1 LKVCVCGEDPLLAI
15 MLDRCTDDKRS
26 ASNHA
31 LRGEL
36 PMNRLG
42 ESTLGHIQR
51 PHDSHG
57 DPLFEIHI
65 DKATKSSRDS
75 AASIHRQLKS
85 AIFEGRLLAGTRLP
99 SPRRSSIIFGISRN
113 TAARV
118 YERLRVEGYVVIRH
132 GSGSYVADRV
142 PKSLSPANPL
152 RPASADHHL
161 NGFWLRP
168 DITAAMS
175 FWQDCGN
182 PSSGQR
188 ETQAIDMRPAIVD
201 SRLFPFEIFR
211 RVNARQL
218 RLLERKPASYKSAQ
232 GNQGSFQ
239 LRRSI
244 LKHIAVTRAV
254 ICQPKDILV
263 TSGAQQ
269 AFDLLARVL
278 VTPGKTVV
286 AIEDPGYPPM
296 RVGFAAAG
304 AKLISVGVDNE
315 GLIVDH
321 LPRDANVIC
330 VTPSHQFPLGI
341 AMSIRRRKALIE
353 FARQQHAV
361 VIEDDYDG
369 EFRLV
374 NNSLEALRGG
384 DADDVVFYVGTFS
397 KCMLPALRLGFIV
410 APEWAM
416 PNLVAAKNCADWH
429 SATPVQSAVAEFIA
443 GGHLARHVTKM
454 RVIYAQRRESLLK
467 CLEMEVGKWLQPI
480 PSHYGLHITAAARSS
495 VNLEGITQALLRRN
509 LKIHTLSR
517 YFVGQQSWKGLIFGY
532 GTVDVPAIR
541 KGVSLI
547 RAALE
552 K

>member
-1 LKVCVCGEDPLLAI
+1 LGHSRRRHV
-15 MLDRCTDDKRS
+15 
-26 ASNHA
+26 
-31 LRGEL
+31 RGE
-36 PMNRLG
+36 G
-42 ESTLGHIQR
+42 A
-51 PHDSHG
+51 
-57 DPLFEIHI
+57 LFEIRI
-65 DKATKSSRDS
+65 DKADKGSRR
-75 AASIHRQLKS
+75 AAESIHRQLKS
-85 AIFEGRLLAGTRLP
+85 AILDGRLLSGTQLP
-99 SPRRSSIIFGISRN
+99 SARRSTAYFGVSRN
-113 TAARV
+113 TAVGV

-142 PKSLSPANPL
+142 PKSLPSANPL
-152 RPASADHHL
+152 RPASVDHHL
-161 NGFWLRP
+161 NRFWLRP
-168 DITAAMS
+168 DITAAMC
-175 FWQDCGN
+175 FWGDRGN
-182 PSSGQR
+182 PPSAQR
-188 ETQAIDMRPAIVD
+188 GTQAIDMRPAMVD
-201 SRLFPFEIFR
+201 SRLFPFEVFR

-218 RLLERKPASYKSAQ
+218 RLLECKPASYKSAQ

-244 LKHIAVTRAV
+244 FKHIAVTRAV
-254 ICQPKDILV
+254 VCQPKDILG

-278 VTPGKTVV
+278 VTPGQTVV

-321 LPRDANVIC
+321 LPRDASVIC

-341 AMSIRRRKALIE
+341 AMSVRRRKALIE
-353 FARQQHAV
+353 FARRQHAV

-374 NNSLEALRGG
+374 NDSLEALRGG

-410 APEWAM
+410 GPDWAM

-429 SATPVQSAVAEFIA
+429 SATPIQSAVAEFIA
-443 GGHLARHVTKM
+443 GGHLARHVRKM

-467 CLEMEVGKWLQPI
+467 CLEMDLSKWLQPI
-480 PSHYGLHITAAARSS
+480 PSHYGLHITATARSS
-495 VNLEGITQALLRRN
+495 VNLERVTQTLLRQN

-532 GTVDVPAIR
+532 GTVDAPAIR
-541 KGVSLI
+541 KGVSLL
-547 RAALE
+547 RKALE
-552 K
+552 G